1 MIIREGTLRAIHVL
15 LWATLAASSA
25 SAQQPFPVVERAV
38 AEAKAILAREDLI
51 RELGAMG
58 AIDYAARTTFLRTR
72 KDASPADREALDKV
86 WADHYEAIDHRNTQ
100 RLKVLLADR
109 GWFTDEEV
117 GARAASAAFSVV
129 SHAGD
134 LDFQKQVLVKM
145 EPLVAKGKAPGGYAN
160 LYDRVALQEKRPQRY
175 GTQGTA
181 CAAGK
186 HAIPADLEAPESV
199 DQRRAALGLE
209 PMTAYLAGL
218 DKMYGRCDGPG
229 K

>member
-1 MIIREGTLRAIHVL
+1 MRAIHL
-15 LWATLAASSA
+15 AFLAAMAA
-25 SAQQPFPVVERAV
+25 SPALAQQPSPVVERAA

-86 WADHYEAIDHRNTQ
+86 WADHYEAIDRRNTQ
-100 RLKVLLADR
+100 RLKVLLANR
-109 GWFTDEEV
+109 GWFTDDEV
-117 GARAASAAFSVV
+117 GSRAASAAFSVV
-129 SHAGD
+129 SHADD
-134 LDFQKQVLVKM
+134 LDFQKQVLAKM
-145 EPLVAKGKAPGGYAN
+145 EPLVGAGKAPNGYAN

-181 CAAGK
+181 CAGDK
-186 HAIPADLEAPESV
+186 HAVPADLEAPETV

-209 PMTAYLAGL
+209 PMSVYLAGL
-218 DKMYGRCDGPG
+218 DKMYGRCDVP
-229 K
+229 KP